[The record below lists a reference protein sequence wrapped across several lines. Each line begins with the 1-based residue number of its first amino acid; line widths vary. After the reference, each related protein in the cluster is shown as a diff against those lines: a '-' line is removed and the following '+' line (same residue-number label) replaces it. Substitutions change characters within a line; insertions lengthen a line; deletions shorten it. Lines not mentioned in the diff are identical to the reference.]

1 MRAWIYDTWFAPLTR
16 GWYRAVLERIEPGS
30 RLLDVG
36 IGTGAALA
44 ANGDL
49 LIERDLSVVGLDVDD
64 HYLAQ
69 CRRRIEKRHLT
80 DRVEL
85 LHQPVEEHTGGP
97 YDAVYFS
104 ASFMLLPQPGR
115 ALEQVRGQL
124 AADGKVFFTQT
135 FESERS
141 KLIEQVKPLLR
152 HITTIEFGRVT
163 YRDDFQQVLAGG
175 GMEVV
180 DEEQLNGGRK
190 RHARLVVAQPV
201 EAPARHGEAEPAAAD
216 SGDLAGELAS
226 APGGAG

>member
-1 MRAWIYDTWFAPLTR
+1 MRAWIYDTAFAPLTR

-44 ANGDL
+44 ANGKL
-49 LIERDLSVVGLDVDD
+49 LAERDLHVIGLDVDE

-69 CRRRIEKRHLT
+69 CRRRIEKRGLA
-80 DRVEL
+80 DRVEVV
-85 LHQPVEEHTGGP
+85 HQPVEEHVGGP

-104 ASFMLLPQPGR
+104 ASFMLLPHPGT

-124 AADGKVFFTQT
+124 AAGGKVFFTQT
-135 FESERS
+135 FEDERS

-163 YRDDFQQVLAGG
+163 YRDDFEKVLAGG
-175 GMEVV
+175 GMEVI
-180 DEEQLNGGRK
+180 DEEKLHGGRK
-190 RHARLVVAQPV
+190 RHARLVVARPAERGSDETDESGETDDTEV
-201 EAPARHGEAEPAAAD
+201 AAGLAPAG
-216 SGDLAGELAS
+216 S
-226 APGGAG
+226 